1 MYALGATITDVAFP
15 QPPRWPRSSRPIR
28 DHRHRRSFSDLR
40 RATVAAVARW
50 MEPTL
55 AEPTRS
61 APNLSSYLY

>member
-15 QPPRWPRSSRPIR
+15 QPPRRPRSTRPIGDR
-28 DHRHRRSFSDLR
+28 RQRRSLSDIR

-50 MEPTL
+50 MEPTR

-61 APNLSSYLY
+61 APTLSSYLY